1 MKQEYNTYTEITQK
15 LLDGLKIGDM
25 VRINDWKQSIPVC
38 GVSKHYI
45 VMAARQFG
53 NWRCVVIQ
61 KETWAGYDR
70 DTYAWL
76 VGRYVCRTH
85 GLPGTMFD
93 LDDPSEV
100 KKYLKNL
107 ESVSLDETAPY
118 GATAINTLRI
128 RKRQKKSART
138 AATIQGAKP
147 NCCKSSIS

>member
-45 VMAARQFG
+45 VMAVRQFG
-53 NWRCVVIQ
+53 NWRCAVIQ
-61 KETWAGYDR
+61 KEPWAGYDR
-70 DTYAWL
+70 DNYAWL

-138 AATIQGAKP
+138 AATIQGAEK
-147 NCCKSSIS
+147 NNAYLV